1 MVPRTHPS
9 TAVTLHPPTLTA
21 CVSPVPDCFKF
32 CSNYS
37 KRTNKG
43 ADYRVDHL
51 TALVARLC
59 DDDDDTSEVK
69 QKKEARL
76 QQAMT
81 SIAKRRAAEPADSRC
96 DMLCVRMCKSTH
108 TISMPTFHT
117 HSEEPSEAVC
127 CLCRRLPAHH
137 DKVVPHQLFTALG
150 ITPVLYDAR
159 CCLCTCSQLILIDTH
174 ECG

>member
-9 TAVTLHPPTLTA
+9 TAVTLHRPTLTA
-21 CVSPVPDCFKF
+21 CVSLSVPDCFKF

-51 TALVARLC
+51 TVLVARLC

-108 TISMPTFHT
+108 TIT
-117 HSEEPSEAVC
+117 C
-127 CLCRRLPAHH
+127 
-137 DKVVPHQLFTALG
+137 QLFTHTARNHLKRSVACADDCQH
-150 ITPVLYDAR
+150 ITIKWCHTSCSRRLASHQ
-159 CCLCTCSQLILIDTH
+159 CCMMRVAVCVRAAK
-174 ECG
+174 